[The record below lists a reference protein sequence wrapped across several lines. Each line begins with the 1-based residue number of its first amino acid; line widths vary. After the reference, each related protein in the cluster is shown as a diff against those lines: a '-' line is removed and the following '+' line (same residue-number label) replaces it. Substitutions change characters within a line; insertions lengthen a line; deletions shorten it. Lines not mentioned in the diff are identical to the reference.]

1 MYKRQA
7 LIPAIPSEFSASR
20 GTSIVETSLSPAFSS
35 IDASTT
41 AAEPVIEAT
50 GAGVAVGVASG
61 MGLGELVLLGFALP
75 LGSPPSLVQA
85 VAATKNTQHR
95 LSLIHI

>member
-1 MYKRQA
+1 M
-7 LIPAIPSEFSASR
+7 IE
-20 GTSIVETSLSPAFSS
+20 
-35 IDASTT
+35 STG
-41 AAEPVIEAT
+41 V
-50 GAGVAVGVASG
+50 GVAVGVASG

-95 LSLIHI
+95 SIEIIFFINRVILSSSIWNFHK